1 VLPITELSMSA
12 LRSIGWL
19 LAVAL
24 VTANFPSRAQ
34 NAEPT
39 PRGEACFYFNEFES
53 WRAPDDRTILIRVG
67 LSRFFRLDL
76 SGRCGGITRASSH
89 LVNRV
94 QGVTRICRP
103 VDWNLTVVDSVGFEQ
118 RCVVKAMTML
128 TPEEVASI
136 PPKLKP

>member
-1 VLPITELSMSA
+1 MSS

-19 LAVAL
+19 LATAL
-24 VTANFPSRAQ
+24 VTANFPSQAQ
-34 NAEPT
+34 TAEP
-39 PRGEACFYFNEFES
+39 PKAGEACFYFNEFES

-67 LSRFFRLDL
+67 LSRFYRLDL

-103 VDWNLTVVDSVGFEQ
+103 VDWSLSVVDSVGFEQ

-128 TPEEVASI
+128 TPEEVAAI
-136 PPKLKP
+136 PAKVRP

>member
-1 VLPITELSMSA
+1 MSS
-12 LRSIGWL
+12 LRSICVLAAAL
-19 LAVAL
+19 LPAS
-24 VTANFPSRAQ
+24 FPSQAQ
-34 NAEPT
+34 NSEPSQS
-39 PRGEACFYFNEFES
+39 GGACFYFNQFES
-53 WRAPDDRTILIRVG
+53 WRAPDDKTILIRVG
-67 LSRFFRLDL
+67 LSRFYRLDL

-118 RCVVKAMTML
+118 RCLVKSMTML

-136 PPKLKP
+136 PAKFKP